1 MFGNAVFDFLLRNNE
16 ADFVFLLLISII
28 WPPIASVT
36 AIDEHDDPRN
46 IQARIFRVEAR
57 ADFSSLRLW

>member
-1 MFGNAVFDFLLRNNE
+1 M
-16 ADFVFLLLISII
+16 FVFYFAMMRLTLLLLLLIAI

-57 ADFSSLRLW
+57 ADYSNLQLW

>member
-1 MFGNAVFDFLLRNNE
+1 LIFCFAMMRLTLLLFLLI
-16 ADFVFLLLISII
+16 AI
-28 WPPIASVT
+28 WPHPIASVT

-57 ADFSSLRLW
+57 ADYSSLQLW

>member
-1 MFGNAVFDFLLRNNE
+1 MKLTLS
-16 ADFVFLLLISII
+16 FLLLISII